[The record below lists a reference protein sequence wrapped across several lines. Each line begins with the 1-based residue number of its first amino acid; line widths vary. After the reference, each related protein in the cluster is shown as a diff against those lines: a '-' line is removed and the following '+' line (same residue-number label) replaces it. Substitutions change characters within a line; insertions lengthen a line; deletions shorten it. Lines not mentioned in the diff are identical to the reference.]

1 MKNNVIKILP
11 LALTAA
17 LMVTGCRNNKK
28 PEPQPQPEPPAPEP
42 TWSEEV
48 AAAMELYCG
57 EVLPYAEF
65 NEESISYEYDDSLG
79 GLGLFQFIISDGN
92 ETNVLEGYDEKL
104 VAAGFEY
111 TEFEYQGTTY
121 ISYDK
126 TNEVGFISV
135 DFKYKEATEA
145 AAAGNEITVAIPQY
159 IDEEVLLAQGY
170 EKQTGFPTEL
180 VEETLE
186 GSGITM
192 EEINPDGE
200 WFVASTIYVD
210 PEDGSSYYCAY
221 LVTEGD
227 YFDDVAEDF
236 EGQGLVYD
244 DEYGCFIDP
253 TQTTDAELYV
263 SVVRNYTMFDL
274 FGQTIEPEKPDVA
287 SEEQN
292 EDGSIDVS
300 YTFANALSDGTSYS
314 NEVIESTS
322 ANLTISKGNNSNN
335 APTFYSNNNTL
346 RCYYK
351 NTLTINA
358 ASGLKINSVTI
369 EVGSVKNLNANDIT
383 VSSGTVS
390 ATSTSAPSTVT
401 ISGVNAASLTI
412 NIAPSATKGNIGISS
427 IKVNVSSAE

>member
-28 PEPQPQPEPPAPEP
+28 PEPQPEPPAPEP

-65 NEESISYEYDDSLG
+65 NEESITFGYDDSWG
-79 GLGLFQFIISDGN
+79 GLGLFQFFIFDDN

-111 TEFEYQGTTY
+111 TETEYEGTTY

-135 DFKYKEATEA
+135 DFKYEEATEDT
-145 AAAGNEITVAIPQY
+145 AAGNTITVAIPQY
-159 IDEEVLLAQGY
+159 ITEEGLLAQGY
-170 EKQTGFPTEL
+170 EKQTGFPNEL

-192 EEINPDGE
+192 NAINPDGE
-200 WFVASTIYVD
+200 WFVASNVYVD
-210 PEDGSSYYCAY
+210 DEDGSSYYCAY

-236 EGQGLVYD
+236 EGQGLVYNS
-244 DEYGCFIDP
+244 EYGCFIDP

-263 SVVRNYTMFDL
+263 SVVRGYTMFDL

-287 SEEQN
+287 SEKQN

-300 YTFANALSDGTSYS
+300 FTFADALENQTSY
-314 NEVIESTS
+314 EGFESTS
-322 ANLTISKGNNSNN
+322 ASVAFDKGGNNN

-346 RCYYK
+346 RFYAK
-351 NTLTINA
+351 NTITVTAAEGLTIN
-358 ASGLKINSVTI
+358 NVVI
-369 EVGSVKNLNANDIT
+369 EVGSLKTLTPASIS

-390 ATSTSAPSTVT
+390 ASATSAPSTVT
-401 ISGVNAASLTI
+401 ISGVNANTLTI
-412 NIAPSATKGNIGISS
+412 TVGPNATGGNIGMSS

>member
-28 PEPQPQPEPPAPEP
+28 PEPQPEPPAPEP

-79 GLGLFQFIISDGN
+79 GLGLFQFFIYDDN

-104 VAAGFEY
+104 IAAGFEY
-111 TEFEYQGTTY
+111 TEFEYEGTTY

-135 DFKYKEATEA
+135 DFKYKEATEDT
-145 AAAGNEITVAIPQY
+145 AAGNTITVAIPQF
-159 IDEEVLLAQGY
+159 IDEEGLLAQGY

-192 EEINPDGE
+192 NAINPDGE
-200 WFVASTIYVD
+200 WFVASNVYVD
-210 PEDGSSYYCAY
+210 DEDGSSYYCAY

-236 EGQGLVYD
+236 EGQGLVYNN
-244 DEYGCFIDP
+244 EYGCFIDP
-253 TQTTDAELYV
+253 TETTDAELYV
-263 SVVRNYTMFDL
+263 SVVRGYTMFDL

-292 EDGSIDVS
+292 EDGSIDVTF
-300 YTFANALSDGTSYS
+300 TFADALENQTAYEGF
-314 NEVIESTS
+314 ESTS
-322 ANLTISKGNNSNN
+322 ASIAFAKGDNNV

-346 RCYYK
+346 RCYAK
-351 NTLTINA
+351 NTITISA
-358 ASGLKINSVTI
+358 ADDFVINSVTI
-369 EVGSVKNLNANDIT
+369 EVGSLKTLKANDI
-383 VSSGTVS
+383 SASYGTL
-390 ATSTSAPSTVT
+390 TSTGTSAPATLT
-401 ISGVNAASLTI
+401 ISDVNASTLTI
-412 NIAPSATKGNIGISS
+412 TVGPNATGGNLGLSS
-427 IKVNVSSAE
+427 IKVNVSSVE

>member
-79 GLGLFQFIISDGN
+79 GLGLFQFIISDSN

-135 DFKYKEATEA
+135 DFKYKEATEV
-145 AAAGNEITVAIPQY
+145 AAAGNEISVAIPQL

-170 EKQTGFPTEL
+170 EKQTGFPAEL

-210 PEDGSSYYCAY
+210 EEDGSSYYCAY

-227 YFDDVAEDF
+227 YFDDVADDF

-244 DEYGCFIDP
+244 DEYGCFYDP
-253 TQTTDAELYV
+253 TQTTDAEFYV

-274 FGQTIEPEKPDVA
+274 FGQTIEPEKPDIA
-287 SEEQN
+287 SEKQN
-292 EDGSIDVS
+292 EDGSITVT
-300 YTFANALSDGTSYS
+300 YTFANTLVEGTSY
-314 NEVIESTS
+314 EETFESES
-322 ANLTISKGNNSNN
+322 CNLTVGKGGNTNN
-335 APTFYSNNNTL
+335 APTYYTSGASL

-351 NTLTINA
+351 NTLVFEA
-358 ASGLKINSVTI
+358 AQGYEIQSVNLT
-369 EVGSVKNLNANDIT
+369 VGFVKNLTIND
-383 VSSGTVS
+383 VSASAGTVS
-390 ATSTSAPSTVT
+390 ASGNVPGATVAV
-401 ISGVNAASLTI
+401 SGVNAGSLTI
-412 NIAPSATKGNIGISS
+412 TVGANATKGNVGF
-427 IKVNVSSAE
+427 SAIEVVVAPVR